1 VDVCLQQTP
10 LRHTN
15 SCSVKYLLPFEK
27 IHPLPTLNSSLVNV
41 SASPSSST
49 TTTFV
54 KVTPGSTGA
63 SASIPPAPST
73 TKVILFLTLSVTL
86 YSLAIFTLL
95 FVEIL
100 IKIYYI
106 FLPSSFPRSY
116 IS

>member
-1 VDVCLQQTP
+1 MDVCLQQTP
-10 LRHTN
+10 LRHTKT
-15 SCSVKYLLPFEK
+15 CSVKYLLPFEK
-27 IHPLPTLNSSLVNV
+27 IHPLPTLNSSPVNV

-49 TTTFV
+49 TTTFD

-63 SASIPPAPST
+63 FASILPAPFT

-86 YSLAIFTLL
+86 YSLAFFTLL

-100 IKIYYI
+100 VELYYI
-106 FLPSSFPRSY
+106 FLQSSFPRSY